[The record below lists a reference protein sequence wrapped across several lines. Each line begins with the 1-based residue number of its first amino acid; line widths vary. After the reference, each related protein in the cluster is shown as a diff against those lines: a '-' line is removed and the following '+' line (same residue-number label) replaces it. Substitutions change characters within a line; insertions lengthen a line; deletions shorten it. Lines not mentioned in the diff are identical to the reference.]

1 MEEFDLDLNDDMSTP
16 ISQLK
21 NKSTLEKHNNNHK
34 HHSDFEN
41 SHITPILNNNTN
53 YEIKRSMMYK
63 ENKPKKHKQ
72 MNRPMNNFIR
82 TLETD
87 LDNLPIVSHK
97 KHDMQPLDIVLGT
110 SRVSFNED
118 KNEYIPNTYSEG
130 IMVHRDIFISILLF
144 MLLNNK
150 IVIEIIYNYIPA
162 FQKMDSPYP
171 NLLLRTLIFGLILY
185 LIKKF
190 KL

>member
-1 MEEFDLDLNDDMSTP
+1 
-16 ISQLK
+16 
-21 NKSTLEKHNNNHK
+21 
-34 HHSDFEN
+34 
-41 SHITPILNNNTN
+41 
-53 YEIKRSMMYK
+53 
-63 ENKPKKHKQ
+63 
-72 MNRPMNNFIR
+72 MNNFIR

-97 KHDMQPLDIVLGT
+97 KHDMQPLDIVIGT

-118 KNEYIPNTYSEG
+118 KNEYIPNTYYEG

-162 FQKMDSPYP
+162 FQRMESPYP

>member
-1 MEEFDLDLNDDMSTP
+1 MEEFDLDLNNDMSTP

-21 NKSTLEKHNNNHK
+21 NKSTLEKHNNNRA
-34 HHSDFEN
+34 HHSDFDN

-63 ENKPKKHKQ
+63 ENKSKKNKH

-82 TLETD
+82 NLETN
-87 LDNLPIVSHK
+87 LDNLPIISNK
-97 KHDMQPLDIVLGT
+97 KHDMQPLDIVIGK

-118 KNEYIPNTYSEG
+118 KNEYIPNTCYEG

-150 IVIEIIYNYIPA
+150 IIIEIIYNYIPA
-162 FQKMDSPYP
+162 FQRMESPYP